1 MDQLDPFQVVLRAV
15 VARSAERV
23 RDALF
28 DPEGRLLSAH
38 EGLALAASLE
48 VLRGDS
54 ELSVRHAEDF
64 DRQRRLV
71 EPAILASRSGSR
83 RRRAIGELE
92 ELRFALDL
100 LLRPASP
107 ECERMRALIDG
118 RDYDD

>member
-28 DPEGRLLSAH
+28 DPEGRQFAAH

-83 RRRAIGELE
+83 RRRAIRELE

-100 LLRPASP
+100 LLRPDSP
-107 ECERMRALIDG
+107 ECERLRALIDG
-118 RDYDD
+118 RDSDD